1 MTTHPTHQA
10 DPGHQPQPTH
20 PSLPAERPLLDPAP
34 EYAKWR
40 AEEPV
45 RRVTIWGDNS
55 PWLVTRHEDARAV
68 LADPRFSAD
77 ATLEGFPGFRPQSP
91 PRAPG
96 QFFMMDPPDHTRL
109 RRVLIPD
116 FTFRRIEQLRP
127 AIARI
132 CDELLDAMTAD
143 GATTGDLVEGYALP
157 LPSLVICELLG
168 VPYEDHDFFQRQAK
182 AISSLADGP
191 DERLAARKALH
202 TYLGELLA
210 LRTRE
215 PADDLVSRLARD
227 RVATGEVT
235 TAEAVG
241 LAAVLL
247 VAGHETTANMFSL
260 SVVALLHNPDQLA
273 GLRAEPALW
282 PDAVEELLRHIPLA
296 HTGLRRIATED
307 VEVGG
312 VRIGAGDGVVVAVD
326 AANRDPAVFSDADAL
341 DVRRDTTGHL
351 AFGHGL
357 HQCIGQSL
365 ARAELQIGLPAL
377 FERLPELHL
386 TDRPED
392 FALTASMVHGMRAL
406 PVGW

>member
-1 MTTHPTHQA
+1 MTTHP
-10 DPGHQPQPTH
+10 PLPT
-20 PSLPAERPLLDPAP
+20 LRPLLDPSP

-40 AEEPV
+40 AEEPI

-77 ATLEGFPGFRPQSP
+77 ATRDGFPGFRPQSP

-132 CDELLDAMTAD
+132 CGELLDSITAD
-143 GATTGDLVEGYALP
+143 GGTTADLVESYALP
-157 LPSLVICELLG
+157 LPSLAICELLG
-168 VPYEDHDFFQRQAK
+168 VPYEDHDFFQRQAR
-182 AISSLADGP
+182 AFSSLASGP
-191 DERLAARKALH
+191 KEMLAARKALH

-210 LRTRE
+210 RRARE
-215 PADDLVSRLARD
+215 PADDLLSRLARD
-227 RVATGEVT
+227 RVATGEVS
-235 TAEAVG
+235 APEAVG
-241 LAAVLL
+241 IASLLL
-247 VAGHETTANMFSL
+247 VAGHETTANMFPL
-260 SVVALLHNPDQLA
+260 AVVALLSHPDQLA
-273 GLRAEPALW
+273 ALRADPGLW
-282 PDAVEELLRHIPLA
+282 PGAVEELLRHLTVA
-296 HTGLRRIATED
+296 HSGLRRIATED
-307 VEVGG
+307 VDVAG
-312 VRIGAGDGVVVAVD
+312 VRIQAGEGVVVALQ
-326 AANRDPAVFSDADAL
+326 AANRDPSAFADPDAL
-341 DVRRDTTGHL
+341 DVRRGTTGHL

-377 FERLPELHL
+377 FDRLPGLRL
-386 TDRPED
+386 TAPPED
-392 FALTASMVHGMRAL
+392 FALTMTTVHGVRSL
-406 PVGW
+406 PVSW